1 MKTLAV
7 LLLAAVATT
16 LAQDASKQPPP
27 PAGQAQQQQQQ
38 QFYKPPDPG
47 VTKQQLEKLKKL
59 QELVRT
65 HLNKLFDEELDKDGD
80 KYVTS
85 AELKEYLKKF
95 HSKLILDSIDKQWV
109 YFDKEMAE
117 KVPGVKVLGW
127 DTYKKLSFPERDLQ
141 KEGEE
146 GKVARQMLERTERRW
161 KVADMDGDGSLDK
174 VEFKS
179 FLHPEEDE
187 RVRHVVVTE
196 AVELMD
202 TDKNGIVSLDE
213 YMDHLRKV
221 SGPEK
226 DKDKNWAPAQQSHF
240 STYLDK
246 DKDGAL
252 SETEMRDW
260 VLPSHDREEGEAWRL
275 ISVGDVNQDTKLTKE
290 EMAAQPDYFMGILP
304 HEFWQQEGHAGTVKP
319 REEL

>member
-1 MKTLAV
+1 MKTTLLT
-7 LLLAAVATT
+7 LLLAAAT
-16 LAQDASKQPPP
+16 LALADDKAPPP
-27 PAGQAQQQQQQ
+27 PAGQDQQQQQQ
-38 QFYKPPDPG
+38 QFYKPPNPE
-47 VTKQQLEKLKKL
+47 V
-59 QELVRT
+59 VRT
-65 HLNKLFDEELDKDGD
+65 HLHKLFDEELDKDGD
-80 KYVTS
+80 KYVSS

-95 HSKLILDSIDKQWV
+95 HSRLILDSIDKQWE
-109 YFDKEMAE
+109 YFDKEMQE
-117 KVPGVKVLGW
+117 KLPGVKVLKW
-127 DTYKKLSFPERDLQ
+127 DTYKKLSFPDRDLD
-141 KEGEE
+141 KAASEE
-146 GKVARQMLERTERRW
+146 AKAALAMLDRTERRW
-161 KVADMDGDGSLDK
+161 KLADFDGDGALDK
-174 VEFKS
+174 TEFKS

-202 TDKNGIVSLDE
+202 TDKNGIVSFEE
-213 YMDHLRKV
+213 YMDHLRRV

-252 SETEMRDW
+252 NEAEMRDW

-290 EMAAQPDYFMGILP
+290 EVAAAPDYFMGILP
-304 HEFWQQEGHAGTVKP
+304 HEFWQQEGHAGGVKQ

>member
-1 MKTLAV
+1 MKTLAA

-27 PAGQAQQQQQQ
+27 PAGQDQQQQQQ
-38 QFYKPPDPG
+38 QFYKPPDP
-47 VTKQQLEKLKKL
+47 
-59 QELVRT
+59 ELVRT

-109 YFDKEMAE
+109 YFDKEMRE

-196 AVELMD
+196 AIELMD
-202 TDKNGIVSLDE
+202 GDKNGIVTLDE

-246 DKDGAL
+246 DKDGSL

>member
-1 MKTLAV
+1 MQKTLAA
-7 LLLAAVATT
+7 LLLVVATT
-16 LAQDASKQPPP
+16 LAQDAAKQPPP
-27 PAGQAQQQQQQ
+27 PAGQQQQ
-38 QFYKPPDPG
+38 QFYKPPDP
-47 VTKQQLEKLKKL
+47 
-59 QELVRT
+59 ELVRT
-65 HLNKLFDEELDKDGD
+65 HLHKLFEEELDKDGD

-85 AELKEYLKKF
+85 AELKDYLKKF
-95 HSKLILDSIDKQWV
+95 HSKIILDSIDKQWV

-127 DTYKKLSFPERDLQ
+127 DTYKKLSFPEKDLQ

-174 VEFKS
+174 AEFKS

-196 AVELMD
+196 AIELMD
-202 TDKNGIVSLDE
+202 NDKNGQVSIEE
-213 YMDHLRKV
+213 YMDHLKKV

-252 SETEMRDW
+252 SEAEMRDW

>member
-1 MKTLAV
+1 MQKTLAA
-7 LLLAAVATT
+7 LLLVVATT
-16 LAQDASKQPPP
+16 LAQDAAKQPPP
-27 PAGQAQQQQQQ
+27 PAGQQQQ
-38 QFYKPPDPG
+38 QFYKPPDP
-47 VTKQQLEKLKKL
+47 
-59 QELVRT
+59 ELVRT
-65 HLNKLFDEELDKDGD
+65 HLHKLFEEELDKDGD

-85 AELKEYLKKF
+85 AELKDYLKKF
-95 HSKLILDSIDKQWV
+95 HSKIILDSIDKQWV

-127 DTYKKLSFPERDLQ
+127 DTYKKLSFPEKDLQ

-196 AVELMD
+196 AIELMD
-202 TDKNGIVSLDE
+202 NDKNGQVSIEE
-213 YMDHLRKV
+213 YMDHLKKV

-252 SETEMRDW
+252 SEAEMRDW

>member
-1 MKTLAV
+1 MQKTLAA
-7 LLLAAVATT
+7 LLLVVATT
-16 LAQDASKQPPP
+16 LAQDAAKQPPP
-27 PAGQAQQQQQQ
+27 PAGQQQQ
-38 QFYKPPDPG
+38 QFYKPPDP
-47 VTKQQLEKLKKL
+47 
-59 QELVRT
+59 ELVRT
-65 HLNKLFDEELDKDGD
+65 HLHKLFEEELDKDGD

-85 AELKEYLKKF
+85 AELKDYLKKF
-95 HSKLILDSIDKQWV
+95 HSKIILDSIDKQWV

-127 DTYKKLSFPERDLQ
+127 DTYKKLSFPEKDLQ

-174 VEFKS
+174 AEFKS

-196 AVELMD
+196 AIELMD
-202 TDKNGIVSLDE
+202 NDKNGQVSIEE
-213 YMDHLRKV
+213 YMDHLKKV

-252 SETEMRDW
+252 SEAEMRDW

-304 HEFWQQEGHAGTVKP
+304 HEFWQQEGHAGIVKP